1 MREEMEIRNHANDVE
16 TNASDTGAPLVSA
29 GILILAFLS
38 RNHFWSTGIAMLSL
52 MVSPNRQVEAGTQ
65 CAVSRFGV
73 VFVCVDHSLV
83 GEKLTYPTS

>member
-1 MREEMEIRNHANDVE
+1 MREEMEIGNHANDVE

-52 MVSPNRQVEAGTQ
+52 MVSPNRQVEAGTR

-73 VFVCVDHSLV
+73 NKAPRLHDLTAKVCGLRH
-83 GEKLTYPTS
+83 